1 MVALPSRDPNQADAR
16 HLLERS
22 FSQRSVIHMRS
33 GTTIPLIRKSL
44 WIVVR
49 GLVKLGSVTEHGD
62 DILLGLAGP
71 NEVFGESLTSVQ
83 AYEAVALDDCDLLCV
98 TLDELDQSPELY
110 LSLFHAISSRNRQA
124 ESLLALLAY
133 RRIEDRLKAFLELI
147 ALDYG
152 QVCSGGLKI
161 NVRLTHHEIA
171 SALSTTR
178 VTVTRVIGHLR
189 KSGWLSFDRDRSL
202 IVCSVGEQQLA
213 T

>member
-83 AYEAVALDDCDLLCV
+83 AYEAVALDDSDLLCI
-98 TLDELDQSPELY
+98 TLEELDQAPELY
-110 LSLFHAISSRNRQA
+110 LSLFHAISSRTRQA

-152 QVCSGGLKI
+152 QVCSKGLKI

-178 VTVTRVIGHLR
+178 VTVTRVMGHLR

-202 IVCSVGEQQLA
+202 IVCSLGEQQL
-213 T
+213 TT

>member
-1 MVALPSRDPNQADAR
+1 MV
-16 HLLERS
+16 
-22 FSQRSVIHMRS
+22 
-33 GTTIPLIRKSL
+33 
-44 WIVVR
+44 
-49 GLVKLGSVTEHGD
+49 
-62 DILLGLAGP
+62 
-71 NEVFGESLTSVQ
+71 
-83 AYEAVALDDCDLLCV
+83 LDDSDLLCV
-98 TLDELDQSPELY
+98 TLEELDQAPELY
-110 LSLFHAISSRNRQA
+110 VSLFHAISSRTRQA

-152 QVCSGGLKI
+152 QVCSKGLKI

-178 VTVTRVIGHLR
+178 VTVTRVMGHLR

-202 IVCSVGEQQLA
+202 IVCNVGEQQLA

>member
-16 HLLERS
+16 YLLERS

-83 AYEAVALDDCDLLCV
+83 AYEAVALDDSDLLCV
-98 TLDELDQSPELY
+98 TLEELDQAPELY
-110 LSLFHAISSRNRQA
+110 LSLFHAISSRTRQA

-152 QVCSGGLKI
+152 QVCSEGLKI

-178 VTVTRVIGHLR
+178 VTVTRVMGDLR

-202 IVCSVGEQQLA
+202 IVCSAGEQ
-213 T
+213 

>member
-1 MVALPSRDPNQADAR
+1 MVALPSRDPNQADDR
-16 HLLERS
+16 NLLERT
-22 FSQRSVIHMRS
+22 FSQRSVIHMKS

-83 AYEAVALDDCDLLCV
+83 AYEAVALDDSDLLCV
-98 TLDELDQSPELY
+98 TLEELDQAPELY
-110 LSLFHAISSRNRQA
+110 LSLFHAISSRTRQA

-152 QVCSGGLKI
+152 QVCSKGLKI

-178 VTVTRVIGHLR
+178 VTVTRVMGHLR
-189 KSGWLSFDRDRSL
+189 KSGWLSFDRNRSL
-202 IVCSVGEQQLA
+202 IICSLGEQKA
-213 T
+213 AA